1 MAHPHWYTPAPLV
14 ARIRR
19 ALGGVIDLD
28 PCAAHPSLDT
38 VKALRTYL
46 YPRQDGLKLPWRG
59 RVFSNPPYDR
69 EGIRAFTDRALH
81 QEPSCERLLMLVPLR
96 PSASWWRDLARS
108 ADDCVLL
115 LRRIAF
121 IDGSASPKPGTTGR
135 GELCIFGWRLAEVEA
150 LGGIVLPR
158 VMQGA
163 PLLHERVVQ
172 ETLFESTFSAQ
183 SAAVVP
189 RLGMETDA

>member
-1 MAHPHWYTPAPLV
+1 M
-14 ARIRR
+14 I
-19 ALGGVIDLD
+19 
-28 PCAAHPSLDT
+28 
-38 VKALRTYL
+38 
-46 YPRQDGLKLPWRG
+46 
-59 RVFSNPPYDR
+59 
-69 EGIRAFTDRALH
+69 
-81 QEPSCERLLMLVPLR
+81 R
-96 PSASWWRDLARS
+96 PSARWWRDLARS

-163 PLLHERVVQ
+163 PLHERVVQ
-172 ETLFESTFSAQ
+172 ETLFESTFTAQ

-189 RLGMETDA
+189 RIGMETDA